1 MTRIDPLALAARLA
15 CLALSLPASAGEVA
29 STGVEPPDETIVITA
44 TRTSKSIGRVG
55 SSITVI
61 DAAEIERYQDRL
73 VIDALE
79 RVPGLT
85 VRRDGD
91 RPGARTSVF
100 IRGAD
105 SDQTLVLLDGVR
117 LHDPSAPNREAFL
130 DHLGVEDIERIE
142 VLAGPQSVLYGS
154 DAIGGVINIV
164 TRRGDG
170 PPAPALRF
178 EGGSYS
184 TFDTVATL
192 RGGGARHHYSASVSR
207 TDSDGFSARSS
218 PLPDDDDGYARTSA
232 FVRLGLGDEV
242 LGIDG
247 SFRLLD
253 AETELDLGAAPESAS
268 TDSRQYALVVAPHL
282 TLLDGRWEQKLTASM
297 HRTER
302 RNEGSGFSLP
312 TAFEGALY
320 EVDWQNVVRPADW
333 FTIVLGGQYE
343 HETAVF
349 DSSSAGLPTPRS
361 DAQADNGAVS
371 MDHQVALG
379 EYVDVTAGLRVDMH
393 ERYGAHLTGRTTA
406 ALRVGQTG
414 LLLHSS
420 LANGFK
426 APTLSQ
432 LFDDSFGSANPDL
445 EPERSLGWDIGA
457 RQRLGSRASLAI
469 TWFGNEIDDLI
480 LAVFDPATVTFRNQ
494 NVESVRTRGIE
505 LKLEALLL
513 DDRRWLGD
521 LSTQLAYTYIRTRAQ
536 EAASFGVVDG
546 GRLLRRPRDEVF
558 SAFSWTPVPRLE
570 LTVGVLYVGERLDL
584 DPVSFQTFEA
594 DSYVKVDLAVTI
606 EVTDR
611 LKLFGRTEN
620 IGNTQYEEVAGFETS
635 GRAYYGGFRIDFR

>member
-1 MTRIDPLALAARLA
+1 MIRICALVSGLA
-15 CLALSLPASAGEVA
+15 CLTLSPPGFAAEGT

-91 RPGARTSVF
+91 RPGSRTSVF

-117 LHDPSAPNREAFL
+117 LHDPSAPNREASL

-164 TRRGDG
+164 TQRGAG
-170 PPAPALRF
+170 PPDPVVRF

-184 TFDTVATL
+184 TFETVATL

-232 FVRLGLGDEV
+232 FLRLGLGDEV
-242 LGIDG
+242 LGVDG

-253 AETELDLGAAPESAS
+253 ADTQLDVGTDFDRAA
-268 TDSRQYALVVAPHL
+268 TDSRQYALVVVPHM

-302 RNEGSGFSLP
+302 RNQGAGSFLP
-312 TAFEGALY
+312 TAFDGALY
-320 EVDWQNVVRPADW
+320 EVDWQNVARPAEW

-349 DSSSAGLPTPRS
+349 DSSSAGFPTPRS
-361 DAQADNGAVS
+361 DAEADSGAVY

-379 EYVDVTAGLRVDMH
+379 EYVDATAGLRVDMH
-393 ERYGAHLTGRTTA
+393 EDYGAHVTGRTTV
-406 ALRVGQTG
+406 ALRVARTG
-414 LLLHSS
+414 LSLHSS

-445 EPERSLGWDIGA
+445 EPERSLGWDVGA
-457 RQRLGSRASLAI
+457 RQRIGSRASLAV

-480 LAVFDPATVTFRNQ
+480 INTFDPATSTFRNE
-494 NVESVRTRGIE
+494 NIESVRTRGVE
-505 LKLEALLL
+505 LKVEALLI
-513 DDRRWLGD
+513 DGDRWFGD
-521 LSTQLAYTYIRTRAQ
+521 LSTQLAYTYTSTRAQ
-536 EAASFGVVDG
+536 QAASFGVVDG

-558 SAFSWTPVPRLE
+558 SAFSWTPVPRFE
-570 LTVGVLYVGERLDL
+570 LTMGLLYVGERLDL
-584 DPVSFQTFEA
+584 DPVSFHPFEV
-594 DSYVKVDLAVTI
+594 DSYVKVDLSVAI

-611 LKLFGRTEN
+611 LKLFGRTVN
-620 IGNTQYEEVAGFETS
+620 IGNTQYEDVAGFETS
-635 GRAYYGGFRIDFR
+635 GRAYYGGFRVDFR